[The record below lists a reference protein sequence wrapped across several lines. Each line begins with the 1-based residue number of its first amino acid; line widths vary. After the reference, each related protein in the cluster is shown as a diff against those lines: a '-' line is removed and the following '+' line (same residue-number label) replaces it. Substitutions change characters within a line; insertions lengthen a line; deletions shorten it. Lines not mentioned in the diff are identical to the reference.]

1 MDSLT
6 AYHGISGLML
16 LAGILLWFILSGLYL
31 YFYPTRQAGELK
43 RMWRL
48 GASLKE
54 RKKHI
59 WKSGGGIVLPGLVL
73 GTTAGV
79 FLVQRIMLSV
89 LQRVIEDPIDAKD
102 SGMQLLLSFRP
113 GILALWGGFMLPFWL
128 TVLFLATEL
137 LNRSMEKRS
146 GR

>member
-1 MDSLT
+1 M
-6 AYHGISGLML
+6 
-16 LAGILLWFILSGLYL
+16 
-31 YFYPTRQAGELK
+31 
-43 RMWRL
+43 
-48 GASLKE
+48 
-54 RKKHI
+54 
-59 WKSGGGIVLPGLVL
+59 LPGLVL

-113 GILALWGGFMLPFWL
+113 GILALWGGFMLLFWL
-128 TVLFLATEL
+128 TVLFLAAEL
-137 LNRSMEKRS
+137 LNRSVEKRS